1 MIVVTQISL
10 ISNLNIL
17 VPDDNVHLS
26 HTPPLFGKLGSLI
39 LDIAIASYSTALFFH
54 SFSLFYSTGKT
65 VTRDKPGA
73 AAPAPNVL

>member
-39 LDIAIASYSTALFFH
+39 LDIAIASYSTNISFYY
-54 SFSLFYSTGKT
+54 FSLFSYTGT
-65 VTRDKPGA
+65 TAAGDKPGGVD
-73 AAPAPNVL
+73 PAPNVR